1 MDWSKVVST
10 ISQAAPILGSLFGPA
25 GTAVGALAGTGIKLV
40 ANALGVEPTQE
51 AITQA
56 VVTDPVAAVKLREF
70 ELNNKLE
77 IQRLSIQQEQMY
89 LLDTQ
94 NARAMRGEHEKITQK
109 SDYNLYFL
117 AWTIVVGFFVLMG
130 VLLFNTLPPD
140 TAGVLFM
147 LFGALSAG
155 FGQVLG
161 FFFGSNKS
169 SDNKTSMIY
178 NSTPNVPKKAV

>member
-1 MDWSKVVST
+1 MKWSDVVNC
-10 ISQAAPILGSLFGPA
+10 ISMAAPTLGTLFGPV
-25 GTAVGALAGTGIKLV
+25 GTAVGAVVGSGVRLV

-56 VVTDPVAAVKLREF
+56 VVTDPAAAVKLREF

-109 SDYNLYFL
+109 SDYNLYIL

-161 FFFGSNKS
+161 FFFGSNKN
-169 SDNKTSMIY
+169 SDNKTAMIY
-178 NSTPNVPKKAV
+178 NSTPNTPKRDV